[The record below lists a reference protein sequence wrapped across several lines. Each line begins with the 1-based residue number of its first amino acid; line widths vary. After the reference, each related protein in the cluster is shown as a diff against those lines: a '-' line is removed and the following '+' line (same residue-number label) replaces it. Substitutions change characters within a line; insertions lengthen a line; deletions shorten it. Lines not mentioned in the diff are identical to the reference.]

1 MRHGKMRSWNSAGGN
16 GQAQVLVTTSAR
28 TRSGFD
34 SAKPKPVGPP
44 QS

>member
-1 MRHGKMRSWNSAGGN
+1 LWNSAGGS
-16 GQAQVLVTTSAR
+16 GHAQVLMMTRAR

-34 SAKPKPVGPP
+34 KAKPKPVGPP